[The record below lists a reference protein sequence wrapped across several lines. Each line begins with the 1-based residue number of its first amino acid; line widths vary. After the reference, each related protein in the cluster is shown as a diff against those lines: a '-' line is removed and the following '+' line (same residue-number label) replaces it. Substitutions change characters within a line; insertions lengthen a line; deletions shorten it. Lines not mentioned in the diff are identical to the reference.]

1 MCDATSQN
9 YYPQGRR
16 VYVLTCRGFQR
27 ADSQGIPR
35 NSTDM
40 NFNGRLI
47 WNFVSN
53 NGLIIVNGDADC
65 CKGLF
70 TKMTANLVSAL
81 DLILED
87 DLEDKLVSQCH
98 L

>member
-1 MCDATSQN
+1 M
-9 YYPQGRR
+9 
-16 VYVLTCRGFQR
+16 
-27 ADSQGIPR
+27 DSQGIPR

-53 NGLIIVNGDADC
+53 NGLIIVNGDSDC
-65 CKGLF
+65 CEGLF

-81 DLILED
+81 DLVLED

-98 L
+98 LWKNPGWQQPLCNFL